1 MKLFS
6 LSVFGVLAASATDI
20 TTSTPG
26 YTTTTT
32 PGTTTSTTAGTT
44 TSTTPGY
51 TTTTTPGYTTTTTP
65 GYTTTTT
72 PGYTTTTTPGYTT
85 TSTPGFTTTTTPGGS
100 KPDEFIEGIWDNLER
115 ALLNN
120 RAPTHHLRRKWRI
133 KVIRKWHSRYYYLA
147 NVGAA
152 YGNSCVFDGRT
163 FDMTISDTN
172 NVCLVSEAYLLG
184 ITNWET

>member
-6 LSVFGVLAASATDI
+6 LAVFGVLAASATDI
-20 TTSTPG
+20 TTSNPSSTTTTTTSTTTSTMTF
-26 YTTTTT
+26 TTTTT

-44 TSTTPGY
+44 TPFV
-51 TTTTTPGYTTTTTP
+51 TTTTSSADG
-65 GYTTTTT
+65 
-72 PGYTTTTTPGYTT
+72 
-85 TSTPGFTTTTTPGGS
+85 SRQDEVIGGLWENLRLAFQNS
-100 KPDEFIEGIWDNLER
+100 QPQGRPNLE
-115 ALLNN
+115 N
-120 RAPTHHLRRKWRI
+120 KWMI
-133 KVIRKWHSRYYYLA
+133 NVIHKWHSRYYYLV

-184 ITNWET
+184 ITYLETCHPNKCVFPNS

>member
-51 TTTTTPGYTTTTTP
+51 TTTSTP

-85 TSTPGFTTTTTPGGS
+85 TSTPGYTTTTTPSGS
-100 KPDEFIEGIWDNLER
+100 KPDELIDGIRDNLDQ
-115 ALLNN
+115 ALTNN
-120 RAPTHHLRRKWRI
+120 RPPLGRLHLRRKWRRI
-133 KVIRKWHSRYYYLA
+133 IRKWTRRYNDLSYYG
-147 NVGAA
+147 VA
-152 YGNSCVFDGRT
+152 YGHSCIFDGIT
-163 FDMTISDTN
+163 FDMTINTN
-172 NVCLVSEAYLLG
+172 NACLVSQTYFNRNRSQSARS
-184 ITNWET
+184 